1 MRAYAGQTVNFRIT
15 VTTGNNWSSDIAI
28 DDINFVD
35 LSLGLNEGNLNNSF
49 SVYPNPSDGMFTLK
63 FNELPTNNIQIKDMS
78 GRIIEELNIK
88 SEISTIDLS
97 NYSKGIY
104 FLTERNS
111 GVVEKLIVY

>member
-1 MRAYAGQTVNFRIT
+1 
-15 VTTGNNWSSDIAI
+15 
-28 DDINFVD
+28 
-35 LSLGLNEGNLNNSF
+35 
-49 SVYPNPSDGMFTLK
+49 MFTLK

-111 GVVEKLIVY
+111 GCSGKTNCLLRIHN